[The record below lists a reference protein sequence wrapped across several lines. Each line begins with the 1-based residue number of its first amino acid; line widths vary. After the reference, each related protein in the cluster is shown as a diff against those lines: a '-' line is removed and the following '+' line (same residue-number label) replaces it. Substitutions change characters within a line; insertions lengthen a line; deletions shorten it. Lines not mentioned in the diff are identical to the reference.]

1 MMLVCPWCHQN
12 QCSFLKKL
20 DPPNICFK
28 VNCMLTIKN
37 NLEKLKNL
45 DCTDDRLIKFPLD
58 LLYFHFAN
66 MSIWKSSRLFDSFY
80 NLLFHDDVQI
90 LNINDKK
97 IWICQSN
104 ITSFLNGFALIK
116 IYMRKTL
123 MILAWH
129 LQYPPQEII
138 DQKIK
143 PKLTPESN
151 HFRKFWARY
160 KMSIRIK
167 IAFIKPY
174 VHN

>member
-1 MMLVCPWCHQN
+1 MHWSKFLLWCSYVHDVIRIIAVSSQ
-12 QCSFLKKL
+12 FLKKL

-45 DCTDDRLIKFPLD
+45 DCTDDVLIKFPLD

-97 IWICQSN
+97 IWICQRN

-116 IYMRKTL
+116 IYMGKTYL
-123 MILAWH
+123 ITYDTSLTSAIPATGNH
-129 LQYPPQEII
+129 RSEEKTKI
-138 DQKIK
+138 DAGI
-143 PKLTPESN
+143 
-151 HFRKFWARY
+151 
-160 KMSIRIK
+160 
-167 IAFIKPY
+167 
-174 VHN
+174 

>member
-1 MMLVCPWCHQN
+1 MHWSKFLLWCSYVHDVIQN
-12 QCSFLKKL
+12 HCSFLKKL

-97 IWICQSN
+97 IWICQRN
-104 ITSFLNGFALIK
+104 ITSFLNAFSLIK
-116 IYMRKTL
+116 IYMGKTYL
-123 MILAWH
+123 ITYDTSLTSAIPATGN
-129 LQYPPQEII
+129 YRSEDKTKI
-138 DQKIK
+138 DAGI
-143 PKLTPESN
+143 
-151 HFRKFWARY
+151 
-160 KMSIRIK
+160 
-167 IAFIKPY
+167 
-174 VHN
+174 